1 MPARDERRL
10 LEMSDSKAA
19 FFTTRLS
26 VNHISWARERRE
38 PAPAEHP
45 PAQDSWQPGFL
56 GASILG
62 SNGMT
67 FAGRLS
73 VITAYL
79 AMAFVGAIVL
89 GMI

>member
-1 MPARDERRL
+1 
-10 LEMSDSKAA
+10 MSDSKAD
-19 FFTTRLS
+19 FFEKRLS
-26 VNHISWARERRE
+26 VNHDGSSAQRTIS
-38 PAPAEHP
+38 
-45 PAQDSWQPGFL
+45 G
-56 GASILG
+56 SIPG
-62 SNGMT
+62 SNVMT